1 MLRAAENG
9 RIDRPVFV
17 ERSGGPNLALRLVAI
32 RKPEKAAAEARRKAR
47 RDAQCEGYR
56 VSNEAIEAADWV
68 ARRHRSKTQKNPH
81 FSGGEQQRVNFARG
95 FISNLPVLLLD
106 EPTASRDAANRA
118 VVVALIGEK
127 KRAGVAM
134 VAIVRD
140 DEIR

>member
-1 MLRAAENG
+1 MKPSRPPTGLLGA
-9 RIDRPVFV
+9 IDRK
-17 ERSGGPNLALRLVAI
+17 RGKNL
-32 RKPEKAAAEARRKAR
+32 
-47 RDAQCEGYR
+47 
-56 VSNEAIEAADWV
+56 
-68 ARRHRSKTQKNPH
+68 H

-140 DEIR
+140 GQIR